1 MSNGQAALA
10 RARHRAGARA
20 AAAKARRHAAQRNRE
35 RLAELATGHG
45 LRLDV
50 GASGYHL
57 DGWVSLDIEPD
68 EKGVQMDASRP
79 WPLPSGCARA
89 VRSEHMIE
97 HMTFDQAAF
106 CIREM
111 ARVLEPGGVCRICT
125 PDLEGISRAYLER
138 NPRVLEVHRDHGY
151 TAPTWSHLPNNYLR
165 MWGHR
170 YVFDLDALSFLL
182 TEAGFTEVERTRFNR
197 SRYPDLDGTDSHDP
211 GELEPLVLC
220 VDAVKPEILT
230 VATADD

>member
-1 MSNGQAALA
+1 MSRAQALSA
-10 RARHRAGARA
+10 RARQRAGARA
-20 AAAKARRHAAQRNRE
+20 AAARSSRHAAQRNRE
-35 RLAELATGHG
+35 RLADLSTQRG

-68 EKGVQMDASRP
+68 ETGIRMDASKP
-79 WPLPSGCARA
+79 WPLPDGCAHA

-97 HMTFDQAAF
+97 HMTFDEAAF
-106 CIREM
+106 CVREM

-138 NPRVLEVHRDHGY
+138 DPRVLDVHREHGY
-151 TAPTWSHLPNNYLR
+151 SAPTWSHLPNNYLR

-170 YVFDLDALSFLL
+170 YVFDLDALTCLL
-182 TEAGFTEVERTRFNR
+182 TEAGFADVERTGFNQ
-197 SRYPDLDGTDSHDP
+197 SRHPELEGTDSHDP

-220 VDAVKPEILT
+220 VDAVKQ
-230 VATADD
+230 VAVTSPAL